1 MKIEI
6 MSGQPGVRLN
16 EIFSNMLMNAGID
29 IKDAD
34 QEGFV
39 IFPEHRIEHQQVI
52 LDDMRK
58 LVREY
63 IKKDKDLYVLTYS
76 DHIFNAIRL
85 EIKKHK
91 LDFCVLHNIM
101 RNGCDVISAIDNDGH
116 LSHWVD
122 DVFDTWDNALTEL
135 LTEPK

>member
-1 MKIEI
+1 MKIEV

-16 EIFSNMLMNAGID
+16 EIFANMLANVGID
-29 IKDAD
+29 VHDAD

-52 LDDMRK
+52 LNDMRA
-58 LVREY
+58 LVADY
-63 IKKDKDLYVLTYS
+63 IKRDKDLYVLTYS

-85 EIKKHK
+85 EIKKHR

-101 RNGCDVISAIDNDGH
+101 RNGCDVISAIDDNGQ

-122 DVFDTWDNALTEL
+122 DVFDTWDNALIEL
-135 LTEPK
+135 LTDVK